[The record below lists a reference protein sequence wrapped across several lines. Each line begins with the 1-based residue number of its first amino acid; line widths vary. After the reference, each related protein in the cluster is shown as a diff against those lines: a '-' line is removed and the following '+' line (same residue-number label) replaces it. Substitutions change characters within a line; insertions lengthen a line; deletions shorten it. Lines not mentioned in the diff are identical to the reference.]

1 MRRAAR
7 YNADPVRMPLIALL
21 CLTGLGATCTIGA
34 FPALLPE
41 LGTDVRLRDWELGVV
56 AAAFGFARMISD
68 VPIGLFIRRR
78 LAAAFIVSPAVMGAG
93 VALLVASHT
102 FPALVAGRVL
112 MGVGQAVGVV
122 AGLTALLQ
130 YYAGRRL
137 GAALNAFEF
146 SAMIG
151 LLTGAGLA
159 AALPADVSWRVVLLL
174 AFAPQ
179 IIGLVLLPSILR
191 ALRTDVAPM
200 AAAGVTPPPARSRDA
215 RTLVALAFV
224 AGALVAITY
233 TSVEQFI
240 IPVRGSREFGLERPG
255 LARLL
260 MIIQSADLVALLPLG
275 LLSDRRGPAR
285 VLGGVVLS
293 VAAGAVL
300 VGFGGVGTMAVG
312 CALFGFG
319 MAGWQIPLSVLRRQ
333 TPRELVAWRT
343 ALYRVGVD
351 AGMFLGPFASGLA
364 GADRLGAVS
373 VVLGAL
379 LAAVGAVLLVIGRSD
394 GRCSSSDGR
403 AP

>member
-1 MRRAAR
+1 MRRPAP
-7 YNADPVRMPLIALL
+7 YNLDSVRLPLIALL
-21 CLTGLGATCTIGA
+21 CLTGLGTTCTIGA

-41 LGTDVRLRDWELGVV
+41 LGADARLRDWQLGVV
-56 AAAFGFARMISD
+56 AAAFGFARMVAD

-78 LAAAFIVSPAVMGAG
+78 LAVAFVVAPAVMGAG
-93 VALLVASHT
+93 VVLLASAHA

-112 MGVGQAVGVV
+112 MGVGQAIGVV

-137 GAALNAFEF
+137 GAVLNAFEF

-151 LLTGAGLA
+151 LLAGAGLA
-159 AALPADVSWRVVLLL
+159 ATLPAGFSWRTVLLL

-179 IIGLVLLPSILR
+179 IIGLVLLPPILS
-191 ALRTDVAPM
+191 ALRPDVAETT
-200 AAAGVTPPPARSRDA
+200 AAGVTPAAAPSRDA
-215 RTLVALAFV
+215 RTLVGLAFV
-224 AGALVAITY
+224 AGALIAVTY

-300 VGFGGVGTMAVG
+300 VGFGGVGTMALG
-312 CALFGFG
+312 CALFGVG

-333 TPRELVAWRT
+333 TARELVAWRT

-351 AGMFLGPFASGLA
+351 AGMFLGPFLSGLA

-373 VVLGAL
+373 TVLGAV
-379 LAAVGAVLLVIGRSD
+379 LAGVGAVLWVVGR
-394 GRCSSSDGR
+394 R
-403 AP
+403 ASAP

>member
-1 MRRAAR
+1 MRPAAR
-7 YNADPVRMPLIALL
+7 YNPDLVRMPLIALL
-21 CLTGLGATCTIGA
+21 CLTGLGTTCTIGA

-41 LGTDVRLRDWELGVV
+41 LGADARLRDWELGVV
-56 AAAFGFARMISD
+56 AAAFGFARMVAD

-78 LAAAFIVSPAVMGAG
+78 LATAFIVSPAVMAAG
-93 VALLVASHT
+93 VVLLATAHV

-130 YYAGRRL
+130 SYAGRRL

-151 LLTGAGLA
+151 LLIGAGLA
-159 AALPADVSWRVVLLL
+159 AALPADFSWRTVLLL

-179 IIGLVLLPSILR
+179 IIGLVLLPPILA
-191 ALRTDVAPM
+191 ALRGDVAQT
-200 AAAGVTPPPARSRDA
+200 AAAGVTAPAGASRGA
-215 RTLVALAFV
+215 RTLVGLAFV

-255 LARLL
+255 LAWLL

-275 LLSDRRGPAR
+275 MLSDRRGPAR
-285 VLGGVVLS
+285 VLGGVVLC

-300 VGFGGVGTMAVG
+300 VGFGGVGTMALG
-312 CALFGFG
+312 CALFGLG

-351 AGMFLGPFASGLA
+351 AGMFLGPFVSGLA
-364 GADRLGAVS
+364 GADQLGAVS
-373 VVLGAL
+373 VVLGAV
-379 LAAVGAVLLVIGRSD
+379 LAGVGTVLLVVGSGD
-394 GRCSSSDGR
+394 AR